1 MARRKIPEVNA
12 SSMADIAF
20 LLLIFFLVST
30 TMDTDTG
37 LFRKLPPMPEKDQ
50 QEEQKEIKERNIFV
64 VLVNKYNQLFVEN
77 DLMDIRDLRAAA
89 KEFIEN
95 PGNKATLPERV
106 PTEVDYFGTWPVTKY
121 HVISL
126 QNDRGTSYE
135 TYMAVQN
142 ELTAAYNELRNE
154 LSQKKFKL
162 KYEDLSKGVE
172 GDEED
177 PRKIAIDEI
186 YPLKISEAEPK
197 DIGGN

>member
-1 MARRKIPEVNA
+1 MARRGIPEVNA

-77 DLMDIRDLRAAA
+77 DLMDIRDLRTAA

-95 PGNKATLPERV
+95 PDNKSTLPERV
-106 PTEVDYFGTWPVTKY
+106 LTEVEYFGLWPVTKY

-126 QNDRGTSYE
+126 QNDKGTSYE

-154 LSQKKFKL
+154 LSLKKFGT
-162 KYEDLSKGVE
+162 KYDDLSR
-172 GDEED
+172 GDDFEDED
-177 PRKIAIDEI
+177 PRKNAIDEI
-186 YPLKISEAEPK
+186 YPLKVSEAEPK

>member
-1 MARRKIPEVNA
+1 MARRGIPEVNA
-12 SSMADIAF
+12 SSMAEIAF

-50 QEEQKEIKERNIFV
+50 KEEQKEIKERNIFV
-64 VLVNKYNQLFVEN
+64 VLVNKYNQLFVEH

-95 PGNKATLPERV
+95 PENKPTLPERV
-106 PTEVDYFGTWPVTKY
+106 PEDVEFFGQWPVTKY

-135 TYMAVQN
+135 TYIAVQN
-142 ELTAAYNELRNE
+142 ELTAAYDELRNE
-154 LSQKKFKL
+154 LSLRKFGV
-162 KYEDLSKGVE
+162 KYDDLSKGTDVE
-172 GDEED
+172 DED
-177 PRKIAIDEI
+177 ARKKAIDEI

-197 DIGGN
+197 DIGGH

>member
-1 MARRKIPEVNA
+1 MARRGIPEVNA

-30 TMDTDTG
+30 TMDTDIG

-77 DLMDIRDLRAAA
+77 DLMDIRDLRTAA

-95 PGNKATLPERV
+95 PDNRPTLPERV
-106 PTEVDYFGTWPVTKY
+106 LTEVEYFGLWPVTKY

-126 QNDRGTSYE
+126 QNDRGTSYK

-154 LSQKKFKL
+154 LSLKKFGT
-162 KYEDLSKGVE
+162 KYDDLSRGDDVE
-172 GDEED
+172 DED
-177 PRKIAIDEI
+177 PRKKAIDEI

>member
-1 MARRKIPEVNA
+1 MARRGIPEVNA

-77 DLMDIRDLRAAA
+77 DLMDIRELRAAA

-95 PGNKATLPERV
+95 PNNKPDLPERV
-106 PTEVDYFGTWPVTKY
+106 LTEVEYFGVWPVTKY

-126 QNDRGTSYE
+126 QNDRGTSYK

-154 LSQKKFKL
+154 LSVKKFGIN
-162 KYEDLSKGVE
+162 YDDFSRR
-172 GDEED
+172 DEIDDED
-177 PRKIAIDEI
+177 PRKMAVDEI
-186 YPLKISEAEPK
+186 FPLRISEAEPK